1 MLVHLHT
8 TKQEFEIV
16 AELVEG
22 LVVEADST
30 VVVVVVGIVEPA
42 AAGMLAADRQA
53 AAAAAGELVD
63 ILAAEFRIVG
73 HTGAVV
79 VVVGTFVAD
88 TA

>member
-1 MLVHLHT
+1 MVVLVHLHT

-42 AAGMLAADRQA
+42 AAGMLAEKIQ
-53 AAAAAGELVD
+53 
-63 ILAAEFRIVG
+63 ILNFQTKFWREIQIKIFFCSKKIWR
-73 HTGAVV
+73 
-79 VVVGTFVAD
+79 
-88 TA
+88 